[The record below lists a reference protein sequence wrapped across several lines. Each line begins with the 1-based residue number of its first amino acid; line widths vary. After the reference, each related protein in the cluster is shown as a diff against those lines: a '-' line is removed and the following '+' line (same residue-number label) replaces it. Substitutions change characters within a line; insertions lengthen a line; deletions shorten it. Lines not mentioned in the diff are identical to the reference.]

1 MAPEQFIFYIC
12 KTAYIM
18 GTGII
23 IIYYET
29 DLQFYLCTNQ
39 PNNRIIFLFLIS
51 SHNPNTAMDLMETKH
66 IMYWKKEIK
75 ILYCW
80 LCLQLME
87 HEFI

>member
-51 SHNPNTAMDLMETKH
+51 SNTVLIISWLMDPYQVRSE
-66 IMYWKKEIK
+66 
-75 ILYCW
+75 
-80 LCLQLME
+80 LQGSRSKNL
-87 HEFI
+87 